1 MAITLSVILI
11 DCVYL
16 ADPHRAV
23 RPNCDWGQVQM
34 VRQRSQIKKK
44 TPLFFFPRYAHT
56 LEPVSFVVWDNLSR
70 WRWQVDV
77 FKILT
82 THFLNK
88 GRMSLFPHILPLF
101 TFLLIHNL
109 YSLSKSFFEAAFPF
123 PPSPWSPIIFN
134 WIKKNHVFFSLN
146 AALKSLRETEVNKI
160 FIGIVDNIGSIH
172 PTSMSI
178 LICWWTG

>member
-34 VRQRSQIKKK
+34 VRQRSQIKKNSIILLSK
-44 TPLFFFPRYAHT
+44 VCSHSGAGLFCCLGQPLQ
-56 LEPVSFVVWDNLSR
+56 VKI
-70 WRWQVDV
+70 QVDV

-134 WIKKNHVFFSLN
+134 SIKKNHVFFSLN

>member
-44 TPLFFFPRYAHT
+44 LHCSSFQGMLTLWSRSLLLFGTTSPG
-56 LEPVSFVVWDNLSR
+56 EDNK
-70 WRWQVDV
+70 

-134 WIKKNHVFFSLN
+134 WIKKITFFSASMRLWRVCG
-146 AALKSLRETEVNKI
+146 KLR
-160 FIGIVDNIGSIH
+160 
-172 PTSMSI
+172 
-178 LICWWTG
+178 